1 MTLLNKVAKLGK
13 RVQLLPNNEHYLN
26 NNNNIHFNEKQNDTR
41 SNQDRDNYN
50 DPMARQNGKMERNWS
65 SCHDSRHLPKRKE
78 EKEEEHRCEPYE
90 PPKVDERACRD
101 FYCKVH
107 PRGMHKIVDKVPA
120 DGSSSL
126 FGGLPFY
133 GNFGPYSTGSYLS
146 PGWYGEE
153 PPLPT
158 PQFGY
163 RRPPPRMLPHPFGFQ

>member
-13 RVQLLPNNEHYLN
+13 RVQLLPNNEHYS
-26 NNNNIHFNEKQNDTR
+26 NNNIHFNEKQNDTR
-41 SNQDRDNYN
+41 SNQDRDSYN
-50 DPMARQNGKMERNWS
+50 DPMAWQNGKMERNWS
-65 SCHDSRHLPKRKE
+65 SCHDSRHRPKRKE
-78 EKEEEHRCEPYE
+78 EKEEEHKCEPYE

-107 PRGMHKIVDKVPA
+107 PRGMHKIVDKVPV
-120 DGSSSL
+120 DGSTSL

-133 GNFGPYSTGSYLS
+133 GNFGPYSTGSYLR

-153 PPLPT
+153 PPLPP